1 MCVFL
6 ENIIKSMESWYKKDM
21 KIKLKKGLCKVGT
34 KGFSKLCAAF
44 LFVLVSSTP
53 AMAQKMDEKLFMQF
67 ENHFSLLDSLI
78 FMQHPLHSNSS
89 TLKMI
94 TAPEHDVHDSVD
106 SLIFDKVEKQMDALV
121 AETGLQISGQTYYRL
136 DEGFGIDDDDALS
149 RYTAKMQVEFRWNFL
164 SSSLINRQSRLKML
178 DIKGELERVGLERQR
193 VRDLIDKQ
201 KEAFRMEYDSLLAG
215 VLQYRINNLRLL
227 SDAQQYLVKDR
238 SIATD
243 DLLKIMDEQA
253 IAERQLVAIPKDYPL
268 ASQLVYP
275 EGAVIRIDTAQVKM
289 HIAENDLMLYA
300 SDLQIELLAEQEKG
314 TNYWRTLN
322 LSPYFRYSY
331 YVRPEMRNSS
341 NIDAGLAFQ
350 IPLSVQEP
358 RKRKALKAERLQKTM
373 EKEALVASI
382 LEKVDMLFIEIE
394 RANRGLSGELERI
407 KKLRTYME
415 LRKANYQAHIGEYNF
430 LSRIKEYNHYL
441 TCWENYYSYQ
451 YKRNCCIA
459 ELQNYLSGC
468 SVLEFCTM
476 ER

>member
-1 MCVFL
+1 
-6 ENIIKSMESWYKKDM
+6 MEGWYKKDL
-21 KIKLKKGLCKVGT
+21 KIKLKESMCRVGT
-34 KGFSKLCAAF
+34 REFPKLCAAF
-44 LFVLVSSTP
+44 FFVLGSYTS

-78 FMQHPLHSNSS
+78 FMQHPLQSNSS
-89 TLKMI
+89 LLKI
-94 TAPEHDVHDSVD
+94 TTASGLDVHDAVD
-106 SLIFDKVEKQMDALV
+106 SLIYEKVEKQMDALL
-121 AETGLQISGQTYYRL
+121 AETGLLVSGQTYYRL

-149 RYTAKMQVEFRWNFL
+149 RYTAKVQVELRWNFL

-178 DIKGELERVGLERQR
+178 DIKGELERVGLEYERIR
-193 VRDLIDKQ
+193 GLIDKQ
-201 KEAFRMEYDSLLAG
+201 KEAFREEYDSLLAG
-215 VLQYRINNLRLL
+215 VLQYRINNLKLL
-227 SDAQQYLVKDR
+227 NDAQQYLVSDR

-243 DLLKIMDEQA
+243 ELLKIMDEQA
-253 IAERQLVAIPKDYPL
+253 IAERQLEAIPKDYPL
-268 ASQLVYP
+268 AFHLVRP
-275 EGAVIRIDTAQVKM
+275 NGAVIKIDTANVKK
-289 HIAENDLMLYA
+289 HIAENDMLLNMA
-300 SDLQIELLAEQEKG
+300 DLQIELLAEQEKG

-322 LSPYFRYSY
+322 LSPFFRYSY

-341 NIDAGLAFQ
+341 NVDAGLAFQ

-358 RKRKALKAERLQKTM
+358 RKRKALKAERLQKTL
-373 EKEALVASI
+373 EKEALVSTI
-382 LEKVDMLFIEIE
+382 MEKVDMLFLEIE
-394 RANRGLSGELERI
+394 RANRGLAGELERI

-451 YKRNCCIA
+451 YKRDCCIA
-459 ELQNYLSGC
+459 ELQNYLSGR